1 MRYRNL
7 FMVLTCSLALQGAG
21 LPAVAGKS
29 ASEQEFCRLDRN
41 SDRSISFE
49 EFAACEFYK
58 LEHVK
63 ELPYVEP
70 NDLRLQGGIRLSDD
84 ELKAYLFKKADKNK
98 DQMINRKE
106 WEEFYNSLMDMEPE
120 GGTSRRHRDIR

>member
-1 MRYRNL
+1 MRILQAGTR
-7 FMVLTCSLALQGAG
+7 QGAP
-21 LPAVAGKS
+21 LCRTERPA
-29 ASEQEFCRLDRN
+29 
-41 SDRSISFE
+41 
-49 EFAACEFYK
+49 AA
-58 LEHVK
+58 
-63 ELPYVEP
+63 
-70 NDLRLQGGIRLSDD
+70 GGIRFSDD